1 MPVPVGGLDHI
12 AITVSDTQRSLDFYC
27 GLLGL
32 RQVEQHALA
41 GEDIDKANGIKAGRA
56 QSTRLA
62 APDTPGI
69 LIDLLEYF
77 ELSKDSAVAQLGRV
91 GSTHFCLSVTDLP
104 AFSDELGEKG
114 VEFISEPVNF
124 KLEHGS
130 VTVVF
135 LRDPDGNFVELVE
148 QYH

>member
-1 MPVPVGGLDHI
+1 MPVGGLDHI

-32 RQVEQHALA
+32 TKVEQHQLVGA
-41 GEDIDKANGIKAGRA
+41 DIDKANGIQAGAA

-62 APDTPGI
+62 APDTPRI

-77 ELSKDSAVAQLGRV
+77 EMTKDGAVAPLGRV
-91 GSTHFCLSVTDLP
+91 GATHFCLSVPDLN
-104 AFSDELGEKG
+104 AFYDELSAKG

-124 KLEHGS
+124 ALEHGS
-130 VTVVF
+130 VDVVF

-148 QYH
+148 EHG

>member
-1 MPVPVGGLDHI
+1 VKIGLDHI
-12 AITVSDTQRSLDFYC
+12 AITVSDTEVSLAFYC

-32 RQVEQHALA
+32 EQVEQHELA
-41 GEDIDKANGIKAGRA
+41 GADIDMANGIKAGRA

-62 APDTPGI
+62 APGTPDI

-77 ELSKDSAVAQLGRV
+77 ELPKDNAVAPLGRV
-91 GSTHFCLSVTDLP
+91 GSTHFCLSVQGLD
-104 AFSDELGEKG
+104 AFCEKLGEQG
-114 VEFISEPVNF
+114 VAFISEPVNF
-124 KLEHGS
+124 KLDHGS

-148 QYH
+148 EHR

>member
-1 MPVPVGGLDHI
+1 VPVGLDHI
-12 AITVSDTQRSLDFYC
+12 ALTVSDTQRSLDFYC

-32 RQVEQHALA
+32 QKVEQHQLA

-62 APDTPGI
+62 APATPTI

-77 ELSKDSAVAQLGRV
+77 ELPKDSAVAQIGHV
-91 GSTHFCLSVTDLP
+91 GATHFCLSVSDLDS
-104 AFSDELGEKG
+104 FCDELRGKG

>member
-1 MPVPVGGLDHI
+1 MGIGLDHL
-12 AITVSDTQRSLDFYC
+12 AITVSDTKRSLDFYC

-32 RQVEQHALA
+32 EQTEQHQLA
-41 GEDIDKANGIKAGRA
+41 GPDIDKANGINAGRA

-77 ELSKDSAVAQLGRV
+77 ELPKESAVAPLGRV
-91 GSTHFCLSVTDLP
+91 GATHFCLSVKDLH
-104 AFSDELGEKG
+104 AFCDVLGAKG
-114 VEFISEPVNF
+114 VDFVSEPVEF
-124 KLEHGS
+124 KLEEGS

-135 LRDPDGNFVELVE
+135 LRDPDGNYVELVE
-148 QYH
+148 EYHH

>member
-1 MPVPVGGLDHI
+1 MPVGGLDHI
-12 AITVSDTQRSLDFYC
+12 AITVSDTQQSLDFYC

-32 RQVEQHALA
+32 QKVEQHQLVGA
-41 GEDIDKANGIKAGRA
+41 DVDKANGIQAGPA

-62 APDTPGI
+62 APDTPRI

-77 ELSKDSAVAQLGRV
+77 DASKESDVAQLGRV
-91 GSTHFCLSVTDLP
+91 GACHFCLSVPDLSS
-104 AFSDELGEKG
+104 FYDELRGKG
-114 VEFISEPVNF
+114 ILFISEPVNF

-130 VTVVF
+130 VDVVF

-148 QYH
+148 EHH